1 LIAAIPPGPEAPAAA
16 ARAAAATPAARQ
28 LDLRRIEN
36 TRVLFLLAGTGRS
49 LSPEQRALL
58 FTQKAA
64 GRGVS
69 DAAIARIA
77 AAVDQKADGEA
88 AMAAL
93 SLMGPDTSAL
103 SFAGLA
109 DLLSLL
115 RKAGFEKE
123 SDFIALESLQVWKAL

>member
-1 LIAAIPPGPEAPAAA
+1 M
-16 ARAAAATPAARQ
+16 
-28 LDLRRIEN
+28 
-36 TRVLFLLAGTGRS
+36 FLLAGTGRN

-77 AAVDQKADGEA
+77 SAVEQDADGEA
-88 AMAAL
+88 VIAAL

-115 RKAGFEKE
+115 RRAGFEKE
-123 SDFIALESLQVWKAL
+123 SDAIALESLQVWKAI